1 MRGDLVMEKN
11 KQPFYQKIWV
21 WVILI
26 IVIGG
31 VGYGSY
37 AVIKHNASN
46 HAVTEQSKTPTK
58 QKSESMDNKASSTK
72 PKKISKNKE
81 TDKAK
86 NQQDVASLPTV
97 DKEALALLGLP
108 DKFVSNYGALNADI
122 ILSGKSEATS
132 NAIYKN
138 PDDDSD
144 ANNWKKLT
152 SVDFSGVKIESE
164 GPKNIVKLNN
174 LANTVDKLSYIQ
186 GYFTIDGDT
195 ITYKNQGTRV
205 SGAEQDANAQQLGTQ
220 SLKALFKQYKN
231 DPKFENI
238 KKLITDNTVDSIQK
252 GSDSTLVATDDSA
265 KAMNVEQMKQGDFSS
280 IVGTWQRPD
289 GETMTINADSTL
301 TTSDAPVRQKVDTS
315 HAMDSNGTTKFSVNT
330 DSDNVIAGGAMFVVM
345 PANTAF
351 EGITPKAEDSILMG
365 QNNMDELVYTR
376 VK

>member
-1 MRGDLVMEKN
+1 MGNN

-21 WVILI
+21 WVILV

-31 VGYGSY
+31 VCYGSY

-58 QKSESMDNKASSTK
+58 QKSVSMDNKASSTTK
-72 PKKISKNKE
+72 QKKISKNKE

-86 NQQDVASLPTV
+86 NQQDVASLSTV

-138 PDDDSD
+138 PDDDSE

-152 SVDFSGVKIESE
+152 SVDFSGVKIESD

-174 LANTVDKLSYIQ
+174 LANTVDNLSYIQ

-252 GSDSTLVATDDSA
+252 GSDSTLVATDDSDSA

-351 EGITPKAEDSILMG
+351 EGITTKAEDSILMG